1 MPIVDVPGQGLVEFP
16 GNMSDDQIASVI
28 RGTMKPA
35 PKEAGFLEGAA
46 QQVGKNFDV
55 AAANIGKMIP
65 GIDAL
70 GQMLGLPSS
79 GQVLA
84 NRQDKPITTASRV
97 AGDIATGLP
106 ALAIPGAQG
115 LAAQAGIGAALGGLT
130 SEQDQLRSAAYGAAI
145 PLAFRGIGKAISGAK
160 LSPEKELLRS
170 SGVQMT
176 PGQIAGGGTQVVE
189 DVLAGLPYVGD
200 PIAAAR
206 GNALEQFNRGAYQRS
221 LGGASEV
228 LPSNVGREG
237 VAELK
242 QIGKVLYDKALS
254 GTAFE
259 ADPALASAYQ
269 NIRQNLVKGAGGQGA
284 VAEFDR
290 IVMGNINPR
299 ITGKITGDQYKGIE
313 SDIGKI
319 AKSLMGGTTQE
330 REAAIALK
338 GLQREMKLNLG
349 RQNPEAA
356 ANLSKAD
363 RAYAGY
369 KVVSGASKAAQEAN
383 DGLFSPQQLVQSVRQ
398 ADQSLGK
405 DAYSRGAALLQD
417 YAAAGQRVLPQRLP
431 DSGTAA
437 RGMVPA
443 LIAGGGSA
451 LGMIDPSAAVL
462 AGILPAAYS
471 KTGMK
476 LIEGLLASRPDIAVK
491 AGQAVSKSAQ
501 PLSMGLLGEFR

>member
-1 MPIVDVPGQGLVEFP
+1 MPIVEVPGQGLVEFP
-16 GNMSDDQIASVI
+16 DNMSDDQIASVI
-28 RGTMKPA
+28 RKNMQPA
-35 PKEAGFLEGAA
+35 QQEAGFLEGAA
-46 QQVGKNFDV
+46 QQVGRNIDV
-55 AAANIGKMIP
+55 AASNVGKMIP
-65 GIDAL
+65 SIDAL

-79 GQVLA
+79 RQVLA
-84 NRQDKPITTASRV
+84 SRKDKPISTASRV
-97 AGDIATGLP
+97 VGDIATGLP
-106 ALAIPGAQG
+106 TLAIPGAQG

-130 SEQDQLRSAAYGAAI
+130 AEQDQVRSAAYGAAI
-145 PLAFRGIGKAISGAK
+145 PLALRGLGKAVSGAT
-160 LSPEKELLRS
+160 LTPEQRLLRE

-200 PIAAAR
+200 PIATAR
-206 GNALEQFNRGAYQRS
+206 RNALEQFNRGAYQRS

-228 LPSNVGREG
+228 LPSSVGREG
-237 VAELK
+237 VADLK
-242 QIGKVLYDKALS
+242 DIGRGLYDKALS
-254 GTAFE
+254 GTVFQ

-269 NIRQNLVKGAGGQGA
+269 NIRQNLGMGAGGQGA

-299 ITGKITGDQYKGIE
+299 ITGRITGEQYKGIE

-338 GLQREMKLNLG
+338 GLQREMKLNLA

-356 ANLSKAD
+356 QSLSKAD

-369 KVVSGASKAAQEAN
+369 KVVSGASKTAQEAN
-383 DGLFSPQQLVQSVRQ
+383 EGLFTPQQLVQSVRQ
-398 ADQSLGK
+398 ADQTLGK
-405 DAYSRGAALLQD
+405 DAYARGAALLQD
-417 YAAAGQRVLPQRLP
+417 YAAAGQRVLPQKLP

-451 LGMIDPSAAVL
+451 LGMIDPSASVL

-476 LIEGLLASRPDIAVK
+476 IIENLLASRPEIAVK
-491 AGQAVSKSAQ
+491 AGQTISKAAQ